1 MWKEAEEF
9 LLGDK
14 HIGPLIKKYG
24 HCKIR
29 KSKKTDYFNDI
40 ASSII
45 EQQLSGKA
53 ATAIY
58 ERIKRVVGVGAG
70 RLTPDSILSITDEKL
85 RSAGISW
92 AKVKYVK
99 DLSKKVKNGEVE
111 IHKMNKLSD
120 EKVMEE
126 LVKVKGIG
134 MWTAEMFLMFSLAR
148 PDIFPS
154 DDLGIK
160 NGIKKIFGKELSRK
174 KMDKKALKWKPYR
187 TAASWY
193 VWRSLENR

>member
-14 HIGPLIKKYG
+14 YIGPLIKKYD
-24 HCKIR
+24 HCKIKKCR
-29 KSKKTDYFNDI
+29 KSDYFDNI

-58 ERIKRVVGVGAG
+58 ERVKRVVGVGAG
-70 RLTPDSILSITDEKL
+70 RLTPDSILSIKDEKL
-85 RSAGISW
+85 RNAGISW
-92 AKVKYVK
+92 AKVRYLK
-99 DLSKKVKNGEVE
+99 DLSNKVKNGEVE

-120 EKVMEE
+120 EKVFEE

-134 MWTAEMFLMFSLAR
+134 RWTAEMFLMFSLAR
-148 PDIFPS
+148 ADIFPS

-160 NGIKKIFGKELSRK
+160 NGMKKIFGKDLSRGEMEK
-174 KMDKKALKWKPYR
+174 RALKWKPFR
-187 TAASWY
+187 TVASWY
-193 VWRSLENR
+193 IWRSLENR